1 MDNLVFQFS
10 DMFGKFSGIHKYEFT
25 CVTAVVL
32 VYFFE
37 SCFCDPK
44 LQFTVVA
51 QISYDA
57 CE

>member
-1 MDNLVFQFS
+1 
-10 DMFGKFSGIHKYEFT
+10 MFGKFSGIHKYDFT
-25 CVTAVVL
+25 CVSAVVL

-37 SCFCDPK
+37 SCFCNPK